1 MKIQDLSTLNAI
13 LNSTSAVFLIIGYIR
28 IKNQQRQRH
37 KKMMLS
43 ALTVSAMFF
52 ISYLIYHY
60 YVGSVPYPHF
70 DWTRPVYF
78 VILIPHVIL
87 AGLMTPFILIAVWFA
102 LKGKFDKHK
111 RLVKW
116 VFPVWLFVS
125 LSGVFVYLML
135 YHL

>member
-1 MKIQDLSTLNAI
+1 
-13 LNSTSAVFLIIGYIR
+13 
-28 IKNQQRQRH
+28 
-37 KKMMLS
+37 
-43 ALTVSAMFF
+43 
-52 ISYLIYHY
+52 
-60 YVGSVPYPHF
+60 
-70 DWTRPVYF
+70 